1 MSAHINMMVCI
12 GRGFGAFGHNKV
24 TSASKYDGV
33 YVSHG
38 FGACGNIM
46 KTSLFSLIV
55 VNYIVQ
61 GNFEIGMY
69 NGKQ

>member
-1 MSAHINMMVCI
+1 MMVCI

-38 FGACGNIM
+38 FGACGNVT
-46 KTSLFSLIV
+46 KTSLLAKYIYVTELRMSLYV
-55 VNYIVQ
+55 VGTSPTPQ
-61 GNFEIGMY
+61 
-69 NGKQ
+69 